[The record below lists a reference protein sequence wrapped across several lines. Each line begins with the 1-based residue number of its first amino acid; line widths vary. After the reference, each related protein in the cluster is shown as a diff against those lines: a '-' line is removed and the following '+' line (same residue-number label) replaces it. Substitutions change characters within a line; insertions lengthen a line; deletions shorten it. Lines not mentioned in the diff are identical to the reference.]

1 MDFHFASRMDQFQ
14 PGIFNVLDEKKKDL
28 EAAGKKVWNLS
39 IGTPDFQPDQHV
51 MQTVSEAAKNPENY
65 KNRVCVAYD
74 RRGNAKPYMYVLV
87 GNHDHSNEHDI
98 RKIYSKTTGTN
109 YYDTRIILYSTY
121 VKRALN
127 VKNNI
132 KD

>member
-1 MDFHFASRMDQFQ
+1 MK
-14 PGIFNVLDEKKKDL
+14 NYNYLKKKGLAMTAD
-28 EAAGKKVWNLS
+28 
-39 IGTPDFQPDQHV
+39 
-51 MQTVSEAAKNPENY
+51 MMKNPENY

-127 VKNNI
+127 VKNNV
-132 KD
+132 KSGNSK